1 MSMSEA
7 DVALDAINTILD
19 KYGYISESDRANL
32 DKAIE
37 RLYELAEGIK

>member
-7 DVALDAINTILD
+7 DILLDAINTTLD
-19 KYGYISESDRANL
+19 KYGCITETDRVNL